1 MHHRL
6 IDSQRITR
14 SNVWHNASTCYSFN
28 SNPPPSSVSSVRPI
42 SPPLFSP
49 PLRLSPSNRKTLI
62 ILTCFIR
69 CGFFSLPFFFFCP
82 SPLPPST
89 RVDDAS
95 STRANRIQHH
105 RFHLSLIAYCARDD
119 NRSIIGIAG
128 YGWRGEGRAWKR
140 SREEIRI
147 ISDYNL
153 LYREHQRYRTRSRV
167 EEGPENDVSV
177 LASFLNRF
185 KRRCYLPVFF
195 SSAHLR
201 GTFPLPR

>member
-28 SNPPPSSVSSVRPI
+28 SNQASPPSSVSSVRPI
-42 SPPLFSP
+42 SPPLVFP
-49 PLRLSPSNRKTLI
+49 PSS
-62 ILTCFIR
+62 
-69 CGFFSLPFFFFCP
+69 SLPLKPQNSDHSHVFYSMRIFFPSLFFL
-82 SPLPPST
+82 PLPPST

>member
-1 MHHRL
+1 M
-6 IDSQRITR
+6 RI
-14 SNVWHNASTCYSFN
+14 FF
-28 SNPPPSSVSSVRPI
+28 PS
-42 SPPLFSP
+42 L
-49 PLRLSPSNRKTLI
+49 
-62 ILTCFIR
+62 
-69 CGFFSLPFFFFCP
+69 FFFCL
-82 SPLPPST
+82 SPLPPSI

-105 RFHLSLIAYCARDD
+105 RFHLSLIAYYCARDD
-119 NRSIIGIAG
+119 NRSIIGIVG

-147 ISDYNL
+147 ISDYDL

-195 SSAHLR
+195 FSAHLR